1 MIDKEVARGLGWASI
16 GIGLSEIAA
25 PRRIERMLG
34 VGNGQ
39 NTGILRV
46 LGVREIMTGVDIL
59 SHRDP
64 TPGVWA
70 RVAGDALDGVLMAAA
85 GRKTRNPSGFRT
97 ALMLILGITALDV
110 IFAWR
115 LADDPRSQRMA

>member
-1 MIDKEVARGLGWASI
+1 MTDKEVARGLGWASI

-25 PRRIERMLG
+25 PHGVERMLG
-34 VGNGQ
+34 ISNGQ

-46 LGVREIMTGVDIL
+46 LGVREILTGVDIL

-70 RVAGDALDGVLMAAA
+70 RVVGDALDGVLMTAA
-85 GRKTRNPSGFRT
+85 GRKTRNPSGFGT
-97 ALMLILGITALDV
+97 ALMMVLGITALDV
-110 IFAWR
+110 IFALR
-115 LADDPRSQRMA
+115 LSRDRASR